1 MTALD
6 DPIVTRIASRVK
18 SPAQDFSATRHGM
31 IAGEMS
37 DTTDHPSRAS
47 TDHPSRASITITIPG
62 KITSANRVTRHVGGR
77 ALKSASARR
86 DTERIRAIA
95 WAAAQAAGWEAP
107 EVAAIRIQAHNSRL
121 DAGNI
126 EKVLLDSIKGGLL
139 IVDDRPRHLRRL
151 LIEHHRDEIGERYE
165 ITVSRCVGPVR

>member
-1 MTALD
+1 
-6 DPIVTRIASRVK
+6 
-18 SPAQDFSATRHGM
+18 M

-37 DTTDHPSRAS
+37 DTTDHPSRASTDHPSRASTDHPSRAS